1 MAGQDD
7 TDVNEQLAD
16 EAAEAA
22 GRLQR
27 QLAAKL
33 KLPAYQPEDGAYG
46 AGSFVRGGRLSST
59 AVTLSSDDSKA
70 YSVTKCGSITIW
82 DIENMS
88 RCGSSQHAGD
98 WLPLTVTMA
107 PKNSGVCCKEQYGVF
122 QPRA

>member
-7 TDVNEQLAD
+7 IDVNEQLAD

-33 KLPAYQPEDGAYG
+33 KLPAYQTEDGAYG
-46 AGSFVRGGRLSST
+46 GGNFVRGGKLSST

-70 YSVTKCGSITIW
+70 YSVTKCGCITIW

-88 RCGSSQHAGD
+88 R
-98 WLPLTVTMA
+98 
-107 PKNSGVCCKEQYGVF
+107 
-122 QPRA
+122 